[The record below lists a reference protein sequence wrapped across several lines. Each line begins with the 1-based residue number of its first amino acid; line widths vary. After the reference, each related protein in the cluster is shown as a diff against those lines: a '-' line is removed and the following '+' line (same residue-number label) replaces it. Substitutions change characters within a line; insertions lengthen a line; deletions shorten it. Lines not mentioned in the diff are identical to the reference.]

1 MRSKVRTRVVIP
13 KDMTRESLDH
23 TQFSIM
29 DYIGISLRYWL
40 SSISYLE
47 EKEKRRMAEEQQ
59 KEIQQIED
67 VKAALLD
74 SIYTNLV
81 NQKNQ
86 EIILAINRSNKD
98 YMEQVL
104 SFSDFSP
111 FNIEILK
118 EDADVLASFNG
129 LPILLKVTKKTL
141 GGD

>member
-1 MRSKVRTRVVIP
+1 MRSKVRTRIVIP

-118 EDADVLASFNG
+118 EDSDVLASFNG